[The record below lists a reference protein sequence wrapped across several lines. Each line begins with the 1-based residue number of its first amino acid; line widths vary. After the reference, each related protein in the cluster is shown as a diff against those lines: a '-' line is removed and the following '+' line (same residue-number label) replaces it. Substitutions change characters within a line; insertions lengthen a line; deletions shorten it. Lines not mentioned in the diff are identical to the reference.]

1 MVQNTFT
8 TTVVPIIILFIFI
21 LFMWYKLR
29 EPLSG
34 FWLWLTEMMS
44 SGKEKTIQ
52 TIHNPREI
60 VYDI

>member
-1 MVQNTFT
+1 MADFINT
-8 TTVVPIIILFIFI
+8 VIPIGIIVAFG

-29 EPLSG
+29 EPLG
-34 FWLWLTEMMS
+34 QFWEWFRGIMS

-52 TIHNPREI
+52 TVQLPREI